1 MLGLAVGNQLLHVPY
16 IQPSIRPQMVIR
28 PSGAMIP
35 SGMMRQMAVPQFPAG
50 LGGTQPVAAPAAQ
63 QIMLI
68 DPQTYLAQQ
77 QQQLLQQQQ
86 QQQLYAYN
94 QQAMLV
100 SQLMVNLSYKS
111 SPKLT

>member
-1 MLGLAVGNQLLHVPY
+1 
-16 IQPSIRPQMVIR
+16 MVIR

-35 SGMMRQMAVPQFPAG
+35 SGMMRQMAQIPQFQPG
-50 LGGTQPVAAPAAQ
+50 LGGAQPVGAPVGSQ

-68 DPQTYLAQQ
+68 DPQAYLAQQ

-100 SQLMVNLSYKS
+100 SQLMVIMNCCLV
-111 SPKLT
+111 LITLI